1 MKPIFSSRD
10 ISQLS
15 RFQKMM
21 ARADIVCEVR
31 NAQLELAM
39 PMEPLNAELWVMND
53 DDFTKAS
60 GLIKNWAGPG

>member
-1 MKPIFSSRD
+1 
-10 ISQLS
+10 
-15 RFQKMM
+15 MM